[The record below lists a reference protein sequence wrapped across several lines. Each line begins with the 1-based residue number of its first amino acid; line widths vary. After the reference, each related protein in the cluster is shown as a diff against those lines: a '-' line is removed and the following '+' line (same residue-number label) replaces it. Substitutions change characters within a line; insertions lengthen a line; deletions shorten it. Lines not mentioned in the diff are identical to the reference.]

1 MINLVASM
9 MYVLSYMNGTHY
21 SPINDN
27 YDPCNK
33 ITSLELAMGCSTVN
47 GRTVLP
53 YNQLVEI
60 AKFPDREF
68 ERIVT
73 EANTE
78 NPY

>member
-1 MINLVASM
+1 
-9 MYVLSYMNGTHY
+9 
-21 SPINDN
+21 
-27 YDPCNK
+27 
-33 ITSLELAMGCSTVN
+33 MGCITVN

-60 AKFPDREF
+60 AKFPDRKF